1 MCLFLEHVSATDEA
15 PTGNDLTKTQE
26 AVADGVMVVGGQNGG
41 LGVDSQPSHAYA
53 LEHSSSAQSSN
64 EIIPVSES
72 TDEKF
77 SDKYRGQSKRSL
89 AECISTAEDEE
100 WSALE
105 GVTRVNSLLSLPR
118 FLSSDKGSA
127 SWRKWI

>member
-1 MCLFLEHVSATDEA
+1 MT
-15 PTGNDLTKTQE
+15 NTQE
-26 AVADGVMVVGGQNGG
+26 AVADGQKGGSD
-41 LGVDSQPSHAYA
+41 VDSRPSHAYV
-53 LEHSSSAQSSN
+53 LEHPSTSQGSN
-64 EIIPVSES
+64 EIMPVSES
-72 TDEKF
+72 TEENF
-77 SDKYRGQSKRSL
+77 SDKRQGQSKRSL

-118 FLSSDKGSA
+118 FLSGDKSSV